1 MKFSEM
7 LKKYR
12 TKENLSINKL
22 AKLSGV
28 STTYISKLEKNDRS
42 YPTVEIIFNL
52 AYGIIMKI
60 KGKYDGIENSDDFLY
75 PQIEEII
82 SSFATSEDSNLDEEN
97 KNTIIDDF
105 IMFME
110 RKEKEFLNKS
120 FGDNK
125 EIYENKIAL
134 VSNSMNYKKTDYP
147 YFDLKWLL
155 SQNNFEV
162 FYGRDFITNFATIE
176 DSKLN
181 TKSMYFYN
189 ILDKEDLKTI
199 QRLIEVYLESK
210 YPKIKDKDDFF
221 VLATDK
227 QNRIKNT
234 IDWYNIN

>member
-60 KGKYDGIENSDDFLY
+60 KEKYDGIENSDDFLY

-134 VSNSMNYKKTDYP
+134 VSNSMNYKKT
-147 YFDLKWLL
+147 
-155 SQNNFEV
+155 
-162 FYGRDFITNFATIE
+162 
-176 DSKLN
+176 
-181 TKSMYFYN
+181 
-189 ILDKEDLKTI
+189 
-199 QRLIEVYLESK
+199 
-210 YPKIKDKDDFF
+210 
-221 VLATDK
+221 
-227 QNRIKNT
+227 
-234 IDWYNIN
+234 